1 VARYEA
7 SGLQV
12 LHDAWLNYRQ
22 HPMYAVHAGQRIVG
36 RSHRQPK
43 LHPLADC
50 LTLIERISRADAD
63 LKSTT
68 ALRH

>member
-1 VARYEA
+1 
-7 SGLQV
+7 
-12 LHDAWLNYRQ
+12 
-22 HPMYAVHAGQRIVG
+22 MYAVHAWQRIVG

-43 LHPLADC
+43 MHPLADC